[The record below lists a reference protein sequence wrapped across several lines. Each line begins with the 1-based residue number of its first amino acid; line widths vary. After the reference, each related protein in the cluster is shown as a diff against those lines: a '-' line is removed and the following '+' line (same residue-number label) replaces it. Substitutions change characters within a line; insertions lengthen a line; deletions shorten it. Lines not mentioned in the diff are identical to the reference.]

1 MTVNKMSKYQVIV
14 TLRDFIKQICE
25 LHKSDHILNNYN
37 ILLNK
42 IDETKTKAIEV
53 QEKSV
58 RAFLEENRSVLLSQ
72 PLALNSYTILWNP
85 LSSQSKSFHVNL
97 MPAFT
102 KASEKQGV
110 VLHCHLLKLAQVV
123 FEDDESFDK
132 LFNSLKEQ
140 APEFEDYEKRIVKT
154 LFNSVREID
163 VNEFSKDEPE
173 KFVETIMQS
182 KMSQI
187 LPMLRRP
194 NVKWKKMFEYMFQ
207 EIEEISQEHG
217 VNDPM
222 VNDLLQTLK
231 ENDYEM
237 TTVLPKLFAIVRHLN
252 LNKYMMSA
260 FSTEEQQKLLNLSNS
275 EAVEGDT
282 VDATAVA
289 VAQLALKKEL

>member
-58 RAFLEENRSVLLSQ
+58 RAFLEENRSVLLVQ

-123 FEDDESFDK
+123 FEDDESFDE

-163 VNEFSKDEPE
+163 VNQFSKDEPE
-173 KFVETIMQS
+173 KFVDTIMQS

-289 VAQLALKKEL
+289 VAQLSLEK

>member
-37 ILLNK
+37 ILLSK

-123 FEDDESFDK
+123 FEDDESFDE
-132 LFNSLKEQ
+132 LFNSLKEE

-163 VNEFSKDEPE
+163 VYQFSSSEN
-173 KFVETIMQS
+173 FIETIMQS
-182 KMSQI
+182 KMSQV
-187 LPMLRRP
+187 LPMLKRP

-252 LNKYMMSA
+252 LNKYMSA
-260 FSTEEQQKLLNLSNS
+260 FSTEEQQKLLNLSIS

-289 VAQLALKKEL
+289 VAQLALEK

>member
-1 MTVNKMSKYQVIV
+1 MTVNKMSKYPVIV

-58 RAFLEENRSVLLSQ
+58 RAFLEENRSVLLAQ

-85 LSSQSKSFHVNL
+85 LSSQSKSFQVNL

-123 FEDDESFDK
+123 FEDDESFDE

-163 VNEFSKDEPE
+163 VNQFSKDEPE
-173 KFVETIMQS
+173 KFVDTIMQS

-187 LPMLRRP
+187 LPMMRRP
-194 NVKWKKMFEYMFQ
+194 NMKWKKMFEYMFQ

-222 VNDLLQTLK
+222 VIDLLQTLK

-237 TTVLPKLFAIVRHLN
+237 TTVIPKLFAIVRHLN

-260 FSTEEQQKLLNLSNS
+260 FSTEEQQKLLNLSIS

-282 VDATAVA
+282 VDATAAA
-289 VAQLALKKEL
+289 VAQLALEK

>member
-1 MTVNKMSKYQVIV
+1 MSKYPVIV

-58 RAFLEENRSVLLSQ
+58 RAFLEENRSVLLAQ

-85 LSSQSKSFHVNL
+85 LSSQSKSFQVNL

-123 FEDDESFDK
+123 FEDDESFDE

-163 VNEFSKDEPE
+163 VNQFSKDEPE
-173 KFVETIMQS
+173 KFVDTIMQS

-187 LPMLRRP
+187 LPMMRRP
-194 NVKWKKMFEYMFQ
+194 NMKWKKMFEYMFQ

-222 VNDLLQTLK
+222 VIDLLQTLK

-237 TTVLPKLFAIVRHLN
+237 TTVIPKLFAIVRHLN

-260 FSTEEQQKLLNLSNS
+260 FSTEEQQKLLNLSIS

-282 VDATAVA
+282 VDATAAA
-289 VAQLALKKEL
+289 VAQLALEK